1 MFIFF
6 THIICFEYH
15 CHGLHSFRYNCSTSC
30 LKLNKKKF
38 KLVLFFQ
45 VWLLQF
51 LVVLLLIIFN
61 ILMFS
66 HFNHA
71 LQLSSTTLHV
81 SVINT
86 ASNFLTTVCIN
97 FFSNLVLH
105 HSIPKSE
112 SQTKSK
118 ININSNISGRAWTSI
133 FQRSSKSNMVG
144 WHRSCHCGYSTHRH
158 KSTRQI

>member
-1 MFIFF
+1 MNILYR
-6 THIICFEYH
+6 TID
-15 CHGLHSFRYNCSTSC
+15 
-30 LKLNKKKF
+30 KQF

-51 LVVLLLIIFN
+51 FVVLLLIIFN
-61 ILMFS
+61 VLMFS

-97 FFSNLVLH
+97 FFSNGMLQ
-105 HSIPKSE
+105 HSNQNGG
-112 SQTKSK
+112 QTKSK